1 MKLTEVNKLSK
12 VVKNARS
19 EYYALMSSRWGP
31 RWLTGPRMS
40 MVLNPAAAKRLNE
53 NINRVIRRVENAER
67 NLNSAL
73 NRNANSLQARERETR
88 RSIAKLYQ
96 NHTNAV
102 KALDN
107 LNARWRRAV
116 NNAEKERIEQERI
129 PHKATLQ
136 RYNNQ
141 REIINAEVN
150 RLRKDQ
156 RALMS
161 AIEMRTKILTRAP
174 SAQQAAQTIGR
185 SLSRTIVARTLYGP
199 YGTRTLNATRRFPGH
214 REPTLEEYAEARREI
229 DRLKRRMK

>member
-1 MKLTEVNKLSK
+1 MKLTEVNRLSK

-19 EYYALMSSRWGP
+19 EYYDLMSKRWGP

-40 MVLNPAAAKRLNE
+40 MVLNRSAAKSLNE

-73 NRNANSLQARERETR
+73 NRNANSLQAQERETR

-156 RALMS
+156 RALMK

-174 SAQQAAQTIGR
+174 TEQQAARTIGR
-185 SLSRTIVARTLYGP
+185 ALSRMAENRVLSAP
-199 YGTRTLNATRRFPGH
+199 YGTRTLNAMRRFPGY
-214 REPTLEEYAEARREI
+214 REPTLEEYARAIREI
-229 DRLKRRMK
+229 NHLKRRMK